1 MCSRYHLKQEYYR
14 KVLAQLGIPAPANF
28 VTRYNIAPNRDIP
41 AIRSAP
47 RGREATTLRWG
58 LTPGWARADEPAS
71 RLVNGRAETLAEKPS
86 FRDAL
91 RSRRC
96 IVPATGFYEW
106 ETVGRAKQPWYFRWR
121 DEERPILFAGLWES
135 WRGPDGDAL
144 ESCAIVT
151 TEPNDVMRPVHNRM
165 PAILATAD
173 AERWLDPAVTDV
185 SALSAVLRPA
195 PAAEMTATRL
205 DDYVSNVQHE
215 GPECLAPAK
224 GLAASQLSL
233 F

>member
-1 MCSRYHLKQEYYR
+1 
-14 KVLAQLGIPAPANF
+14 
-28 VTRYNIAPNRDIP
+28 
-41 AIRSAP
+41 
-47 RGREATTLRWG
+47 
-58 LTPGWARADEPAS
+58 
-71 RLVNGRAETLAEKPS
+71 
-86 FRDAL
+86 
-91 RSRRC
+91 
-96 IVPATGFYEW
+96 
-106 ETVGRAKQPWYFRWR
+106 VGRAKQPWYFRWR

-185 SALSAVLRPA
+185 SALSAVLRPS